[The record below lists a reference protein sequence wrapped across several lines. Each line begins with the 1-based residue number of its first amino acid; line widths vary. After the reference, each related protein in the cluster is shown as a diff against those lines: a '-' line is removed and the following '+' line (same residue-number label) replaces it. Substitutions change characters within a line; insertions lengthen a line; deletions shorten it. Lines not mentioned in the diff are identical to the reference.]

1 MFTYHLKARRLD
13 LKTVVWDL
21 SALDFFNNVTNRLV
35 SYTLGD
41 SYVYWDATMGYNDS
55 VKYEYIKYRNAAGN
69 IVTVGQ
75 GESVVTYNH
84 TLDGRVGLATLPSGY
99 NPLNLLSQN
108 KSDPY
113 LEIRFADWH
122 EIREQETT
130 FNNNLG
136 QGTHLELSVEYKE
149 IAISKFEVTRDHAN
163 DRYMIKIQANYL
175 EKYTVEVINV
185 NELEGNKTA
194 ITLTSLE
201 EISYIPEKYF
211 KEGSNILNVTAYNGT
226 KTAFR
231 TLTISHVTPT
241 LTEVSIENENGLID
255 NITTVTWTSK
265 NQGKAEIYNN
275 DKLIKSVGTVTVA
288 VLPKGTLNVGKNKIE
303 VRVYNVGDSNVINS
317 IVSVSKVSTIT
328 LARILPSI
336 EKNSFSINDTNT
348 DNVITAAWKST
359 NQSRFGIYQG
369 DRLVSTGVS
378 GQTVDIARGTLSI
391 GSTNLKLVIYYDSGF
406 DTVQVEEVIATV
418 LTQNTPIIYN
428 LEPSNLNINIDEIV
442 NVTFATNEFCD
453 SWELTAA
460 GLNTKGTDARS
471 VSFGKEVF
479 KQGKNEMTLK
489 IFYSPKYN
497 NEIRTATKKVTF
509 TGYGTP
515 KTPIFDGNVLYST
528 ATPQLTWESIDQV
541 EIHLLIVEAESEE
554 VVQEKLEFTEDK
566 FATLETLEDD
576 KTYIATLAVKNKY
589 GLWSEYAKKEFQTKF
604 NDIILPTFDLFEAE
618 TSVFITIG
626 GIQDPNFKAISIY
639 RKSEREDVWTEIA
652 DDCNIEDTIRDYMCP
667 ANLKIAYKLRV
678 YDKNNAY
685 KDTEIKTISISL
697 SSYILT
703 NLENAE
709 DVYMIFGTPSYK
721 FNGDFVSKLYAGQRA
736 PRTFKGKV
744 QYKTGT
750 FRTAL
755 KNADA
760 YNLIDFIENSNEYNL
775 FCLRDQRGE
784 KLYVIAKLESQDP
797 KGLKRLSVSFSF
809 TEVNFIES
817 KMYTGSGYKKISYL
831 NGEYYLDG
839 SVDLSGYDLSVTL
852 E

>member
-1 MFTYHLKARRLD
+1 MAIKTRIYRDSCTRYNGEYGAVLEFTLPKLQDLQESIVIEPYAYRNKMVEQASGGWMYGAFLQYYDGTRWVDIFRDKQTYITHLQSEQRMQAD
-13 LKTVVWDL
+13 LYSDGQ
-21 SALDFFNNVTNRLV
+21 F
-35 SYTLGD
+35 
-41 SYVYWDATMGYNDS
+41 
-55 VKYEYIKYRNAAGN
+55 EYIRGVFVNLLGKKIRFGSTYESELYDINEGSIFYLDSSTTYKTPVCTGRRIVREHENSRYSIILEMQNCTYWSG
-69 IVTVGQ
+69 IVTSGNKQTQIDSTTPHIYYSSLVDGQ
-75 GESVVTYNH
+75 VSVDISLQNGDVNTSYN
-84 TLDGRVGLATLPSGY
+84 
-99 NPLNLLSQN
+99 
-108 KSDPY
+108 
-113 LEIRFADWH
+113 
-122 EIREQETT
+122 TT
-130 FNNNLG
+130 FY
-136 QGTHLELSVEYKE
+136 H
-149 IAISKFEVTRDHAN
+149 
-163 DRYMIKIQANYL
+163 
-175 EKYTVEVINV
+175 YT
-185 NELEGNKTA
+185 
-194 ITLTSLE
+194 
-201 EISYIPEKYF
+201 P
-211 KEGSNILNVTAYNGT
+211 
-226 KTAFR
+226 
-231 TLTISHVTPT
+231 TISS
-241 LTEVSIENENGLID
+241 LKIENDNGLID
-255 NITTVTWTSK
+255 DITNISWSST

-275 DKLIKSVGTVTVA
+275 GSLIKSINGSISIA
-288 VLPKGTLNVGKNKIE
+288 VLPKGTLNVGKNKIQ
-303 VRVYNVGDSNVINS
+303 VRVYNIVDESVVNSNIYVYAE
-317 IVSVSKVSTIT
+317 STIT
-328 LARILPSI
+328 LKRIEPTI
-336 EKNSFSINDTNT
+336 TKDSFTISDTNI
-348 DNVITAAWKST
+348 DNKITFNWIAT
-359 NQSRFGIYQG
+359 NQSRFAIYQG
-369 DRLVSTGVS
+369 DKLITN
-378 GQTVDIARGTLSI
+378 
-391 GSTNLKLVIYYDSGF
+391 GSTNQTCTLNEGMLNTGTSNIKLVIYYDSGF
-406 DTVQVEEVIATV
+406 DVVQATFIIEAT
-418 LTQNTPIIYN
+418 LKRNDPFIYN
-428 LEPSNLNINIDEIV
+428 LEPSNLNINVDEIIS
-442 NVTFATNEFCD
+442 VTFATNEFCER
-453 SWELTAA
+453 WELTAA

-515 KTPIFDGNVLYST
+515 KTPVFDGNVLYST

-566 FATLETLEDD
+566 FAMLETLEDD

-784 KLYVIAKLESQDP
+784 KLYVIARLESQDP
-797 KGLKRLSVSFSF
+797 KGLKRLSVSFNF